1 MTESQEDEKRILNKD
16 KPEMN
21 RGVELLL
28 RNRRRK
34 PERPKTFQVKFGKL
48 IALWNREIIF
58 HFNLLGH
65 KKKIKTLWRSAMS
78 ETLIVTLTLMTLVS
92 ILAIMVGGMIGWMA
106 RQHSYETTP
115 QVVYTHPEMF
125 DENGQLVPDEILA
138 LRIENNYDINTEE
151 TEEE

>member
-1 MTESQEDEKRILNKD
+1 
-16 KPEMN
+16 
-21 RGVELLL
+21 
-28 RNRRRK
+28 
-34 PERPKTFQVKFGKL
+34 
-48 IALWNREIIF
+48 
-58 HFNLLGH
+58 
-65 KKKIKTLWRSAMS
+65 MS
-78 ETLIVTLTLMTLVS
+78 ETLVITLTLTTVVS
-92 ILAIMVGGMIGWMA
+92 LLALIVGGMIGWMA